1 MDDDWL
7 VMSGLTV
14 AMLLGLGILIAGV
27 MQDAEHLN
35 TLQVLGSGTVVAVI
49 MGMAGYLNRL

>member
-7 VMSGLTV
+7 AMGALTV
-14 AMLLGLGILIAGV
+14 GVLIGLGILITGV

-35 TLQVLGSGTVVAVI
+35 ALTAGGSGIAVLSVV
-49 MGMAGYLNRL
+49 GMAGYLNRL